1 MSVDLETL
9 VHEPHSNDHRPTE
22 PFSDLPAEQEDYT
35 DYRTLSGVAVA
46 GFVAGLLSLSAF
58 LAWILS
64 IVPLTGLLIS
74 WRALSGIRRRPDELS
89 GRPLARAGLAL
100 SAVCLLGSWT
110 AHTIEYMTEVP
121 PGYDRVSYGV
131 LQPAEGEAD
140 DAIPAA
146 ATALEGKKV
155 FLKGYMYPGEQSR
168 GLTEFVFVRDNGVC
182 CFGNT
187 TPKKTDMVLVKMAP
201 GTTADYSLFQRKLA
215 GTFHVERVPMGEM
228 GEIIYH
234 LTAEYVR

>member
-1 MSVDLETL
+1 MSVDLETRI
-9 VHEPHSNDHRPTE
+9 HERQFNEPLPND
-22 PFSDLPAEQEDYT
+22 SAEQEDYT

-46 GFVAGLLSLSAF
+46 GFVAGLLSLLSF
-58 LAWILS
+58 LAWSLAVI
-64 IVPLTGLLIS
+64 PLTGLLLS
-74 WRALSGIRRRPDELS
+74 WRALSSIRRRPDELS

-110 AHTIEYMTEVP
+110 AHTIEYLTEVP
-121 PGYDRVSYGV
+121 DGYERVSYGV
-131 LQPAEGEAD
+131 LQPAEGEAE

-146 ATALEGKKV
+146 STALEGKKV
-155 FLKGYMYPGEQSR
+155 FLKGYMYPGEQSH

-201 GTTADYSLFQRKLA
+201 GMTADYSIFQKKLA
-215 GTFHVERVPMGEM
+215 GVFHVERVPMGEM
-228 GEIIYH
+228 GEVIYH
-234 LTAEYVR
+234 LTAEYLR